1 MKSIKLKL
9 LSDLPH
15 VAAQILEE
23 AKGQRL
29 VLFFAEMGMG
39 KTTLIKEL
47 CKQLGVKEVVSSPT
61 FSIVNEYQGKDNTI
75 YHFDFYR
82 LDDEEEAYDLG
93 YEEYFYSKAYCFV
106 EWPEKIKN
114 LLPEDALE
122 VHIEWDEEEERV
134 IRMHKSTK
142 K

>member
-1 MKSIKLKL
+1 MKLIKLKK

-15 VAAQILEE
+15 VASQILER
-23 AKGQRL
+23 ADGQRIF
-29 VLFFAEMGMG
+29 LFYAEMGMG

-47 CKQLGVKEVVSSPT
+47 CKQLGVQEVVSSPT
-61 FSIVNEYQGKDNTI
+61 FSIVNEYQSDDNTI

-82 LDDEEEAYDLG
+82 LHDEEEAYDLG

-122 VHIEWDEEEERV
+122 IHIEWDEEGERV
-134 IRMHKSTK
+134 IRMHKSIK
-142 K
+142 E